1 MLSLL
6 CVASRV
12 ATHNGWDMTLKIK
25 KRDGLD
31 AMQLQHWLRAVESGV
46 APSIRDPETQEV
58 TVLPVPLARSDGD
71 GLTFTLSKSGTASW
85 ILRYRYGGRVR
96 ELTLGNYPDLGLAAA
111 RKIAREKRVEI
122 DQGGDPAADKRRAV
136 SLALKDWTVRRLIE
150 DYREK
155 ILADLGKSTQSGYGR
170 NLLRIENRL
179 GALAVSQIS
188 SMDIVE
194 LIEYVDAPWSESRML
209 LSTARMLFRHA
220 AGRKLVP
227 ANPCAGIE
235 LAALLGRRPPVRLR
249 LMLSEAELK
258 TLFGAEMN
266 RENCLAVRLLLG
278 TAVRSDELRNA
289 RWEQFDFAASVWSVP
304 STKTGPG
311 MQIPL
316 SEPVVTWLK
325 ELKTLSGDSA
335 YILPSRAERRKA
347 KFGGDAPINPN
358 TIGAAIEF
366 WITEHAPAIRR
377 FTPHDLRSTA
387 KSHMRAL
394 GIGRDITE
402 MCLNHKLPGIEGIY
416 DVHTY
421 FPERREALAIWGAY
435 LQRLEAT

>member
-1 MLSLL
+1 M
-6 CVASRV
+6 SR
-12 ATHNGWDMTLKIK
+12 NMTTKIK
-25 KRDGLD
+25 NRDRLD
-31 AMQLQHWLRAVESGV
+31 AMQLQHWLRAVENGV
-46 APSIRDPETQEV
+46 APTVRDASTGEV

-71 GLTFTLSKSGTASW
+71 GLTFTISKSGTASW

-111 RKIAREKRVEI
+111 RKMAREKRVEI
-122 DQGGDPAADKRRAV
+122 DQGGDPAAEKRRMV
-136 SLALKDWTVRRLIE
+136 SSALKDWTVRRLIE

-155 ILADLGKSTQSGYGR
+155 ILVDLSVSSQKGYGR
-170 NLLRIENRL
+170 SLVRIENRL
-179 GALAVSQIS
+179 GGLTVSQVS

-194 LIEYVDAPWSESRML
+194 MIEFVDAPWSESRTL

-220 AGRKLVP
+220 AGRKLVA
-227 ANPCAGIE
+227 ANPCVGIE
-235 LAALLGRRPPVRLR
+235 LTALLGRRPPVRLR
-249 LMLSEAELK
+249 LMLSEAELRIVLRAK
-258 TLFGAEMN
+258 MN
-266 RENCLAVRLLLG
+266 RENALAVRLLLG

-289 RWEQFDFAASVWSVP
+289 RWEQFDFESAVWSVP

-316 SEPVVTWLK
+316 SGPVLEWLT
-325 ELKTLSGDSA
+325 ELKALSGDSSF
-335 YILPSRAERRKA
+335 ILPSRAEQRKR

-366 WITEHAPAIRR
+366 WLTEYSPSVRR

-394 GIGRDITE
+394 GIPRDITE

-421 FPERREALAIWGAY
+421 FPERSEALATWGAY
-435 LQRLEAT
+435 LQRLEYAAN